1 MKKIFVIDMT
11 DRFQF
16 VAKTADSARIHA
28 NNLVQRFYRKNDYCE
43 FVCHKVEQHENNGY
57 MCVEIVV
64 NRVCAVVADT
74 DTQAVEIIKPFMKK
88 STKIVTITEEEE

>member
-11 DRFQF
+11 DSFQF

-43 FVCHKVEQHENNGY
+43 FVCHKIEQHENKG
-57 MCVEIVV
+57 
-64 NRVCAVVADT
+64 
-74 DTQAVEIIKPFMKK
+74 
-88 STKIVTITEEEE
+88 

>member
-16 VAKTADSARIHA
+16 VAKTADSARCHTS
-28 NNLVQRFYRKNDYCE
+28 NLVQRFYRKNDYCE

-57 MCVEIVV
+57 IWVEIVV

-74 DTQAVEIIKPFMKK
+74 DSQAIETIKSLMRK
-88 STKIVTITEEEE
+88 STEIVAITEEEE